1 MYLYYTGLFLILV
14 VYLNWQWELPKGW
27 TSQKERSAGTTK
39 IGGIDRQLHHHL
51 QQRLP
56 QTLAWAA
63 GHARC
68 AGSTKLGGTASTAG
82 TADSSIRYL
91 GPWPADNEQS
101 HFWSLF
107 CKSYDIEH
115 SWWCKERSICF
126 LSLISF
132 FGVQVPAYLVNLLT
146 HLMWDVAGLESSLPL
161 RSWWQSSWRDR
172 SASSL
177 TKNMHTELCALPIG
191 LPRPWRQ
198 GKHTRW
204 VQRRPAGSFC
214 LRGLASDKS
223 LSGRWPSIWQAY
235 WTLATPS
242 CCGQQPFF
250 RPLLKLLWPGVT
262 NFKRTMQRP
271 KYYKLGQ
278 KYTKLCKDPCK
289 EMIHRQQH
297 LFWLRNQQNQCVMQP
312 MTD

>member
-1 MYLYYTGLFLILV
+1 MKHQPRHKRGLA
-14 VYLNWQWELPKGW
+14 QPKGW
-27 TSQKERSAGTTK
+27 TSQKDRSAGTTK

-56 QTLAWAA
+56 QTLAWAAGHA

-132 FGVQVPAYLVNLLT
+132 FWCAGAGIPREPAHAPDVGCCRPGEQLASPQ
-146 HLMWDVAGLESSLPL
+146 LMAELMTGPL
-161 RSWWQSSWRDR
+161 RQFLDQKHAHRIVRLTYLSSKALKTRETHKVS
-172 SASSL
+172 SAPASRFLLSSR
-177 TKNMHTELCALPIG
+177 T
-191 LPRPWRQ
+191 
-198 GKHTRW
+198 GK
-204 VQRRPAGSFC
+204 RRKPEEVKIPKRHVA
-214 LRGLASDKS
+214 
-223 LSGRWPSIWQAY
+223 IWQAFERLPHPEKRLGE
-235 WTLATPS
+235 TLW
-242 CCGQQPFF
+242 GQEI
-250 RPLLKLLWPGVT
+250 
-262 NFKRTMQRP
+262 N
-271 KYYKLGQ
+271 
-278 KYTKLCKDPCK
+278 
-289 EMIHRQQH
+289 
-297 LFWLRNQQNQCVMQP
+297 
-312 MTD
+312 